1 MLRFIAR
8 RLLIAVPILLGVSV
22 VTFTFA
28 NLAPG
33 DPVSALVRPGSDVKP
48 QDIEKLKEA
57 LGLNKP
63 MPERYAAWLGQVVQ
77 GNLGVELVGGGSIAK
92 ALAKRIPNTIKLM
105 GTALT
110 ISVVVGVLLGILSAF
125 RQHSKLDNAMTVVVI
140 SGISLPPY
148 LLAILAIYFL
158 AVVPFQIFGVKL
170 LPAGGI
176 QDPVSSLPPIV
187 DELWHLILPA
197 LVLAFAGTA
206 TFLRYTRASVLEVMR
221 QDHVTTAR
229 SKGLSERVVRIRHV
243 LRNALLPVVTVLGLS
258 LPSLIVG
265 AIFVETLF
273 SWPGVG
279 QYAIESTREHD
290 YAAIMAVGLLT
301 SVAIIMANLITDI
314 AYAFV
319 DPRIRVR

>member
-8 RLLIAVPILLGVSV
+8 RLLIAVPILLGVSLL
-22 VTFTFA
+22 TFTFA

-33 DPVSALVRPGSDVKP
+33 DPISALVKPGSDVKP
-48 QDIEKLKEA
+48 RDVEKLKEA

-63 MPERYAAWLGQVVQ
+63 LPERYVAWLGQVVQ
-77 GNLGVELVGGGSIAK
+77 GNLGAELVGGGSIAK

-105 GTALT
+105 GTALL
-110 ISVVVGVLLGILSAF
+110 ISLVAGVLLGILSAF

-158 AVVPFQIFGVKL
+158 AVVPFQAFGIKL
-170 LPAGGI
+170 LPAGGLV
-176 QDPVSSLPPIV
+176 DPVSTLPPVI

-206 TFLRYTRASVLEVMR
+206 TFLRYTRASVLEVMNR
-221 QDHVTTAR
+221 DFVTTAR
-229 SKGLSERVVRIRHV
+229 SKGLPERTVRLRHI
-243 LRNALLPVVTVLGLS
+243 LRNALLPVVTVLGLTM
-258 LPSLIVG
+258 PSLIVG

-273 SWPGVG
+273 TWPGIG

-290 YAAIMAVGLLT
+290 YAAIMGVALLT
-301 SVAIIMANLITDI
+301 SAAIVLSNLLTDV

>member
-1 MLRFIAR
+1 
-8 RLLIAVPILLGVSV
+8 
-22 VTFTFA
+22 
-28 NLAPG
+28 
-33 DPVSALVRPGSDVKP
+33 
-48 QDIEKLKEA
+48 
-57 LGLNKP
+57 

-77 GNLGVELVGGGSIAK
+77 GNLGVELVGGSSIAK

-301 SVAIIMANLITDI
+301 SVAIIMSNLITDI

>member
-8 RLLIAVPILLGVSV
+8 RLLVAVPILVGVSI

-33 DPVSALVRPGSDVKP
+33 DPISALVRPGSDVRP
-48 QDIEKLKEA
+48 QDVEKLKEA

-63 MPERYAAWLGQVVQ
+63 VPERYIAWLGQIAQ

-92 ALAKRIPNTIKLM
+92 ALGKRIPNTIKLM
-105 GTALT
+105 GTALV
-110 ISVVVGVLLGILSAF
+110 ISVVAGVLLGILSAF
-125 RQHSKLDNAMTVVVI
+125 RQHSKLDNVMTVVVI
-140 SGISLPPY
+140 SGISLPSY

-158 AVVPFQIFGVKL
+158 AVVPYQIFGIKL
-170 LPAGGI
+170 LPAGGL
-176 QDPVSSLPPIV
+176 QDPVSTLPPVI
-187 DELWHLILPA
+187 DELWHLALPA

-206 TFLRYTRASVLEVMR
+206 TFLRYTRASVLEVMNR
-221 QDHVTTAR
+221 DYVTTAR
-229 SKGLSERVVRIRHV
+229 SKGLPERAVRLRHI
-243 LRNALLPVVTVLGLS
+243 LRNALLPVITVLGLS
-258 LPSLIVG
+258 MPSLLVG

-279 QYAIESTREHD
+279 QYAIESTRNHD

-301 SVAIIMANLITDI
+301 SVAIIVSNLVTDV
-314 AYAFV
+314 AYGFV
-319 DPRIRVR
+319 DPRIRIR

>member
-1 MLRFIAR
+1 MLRFITR
-8 RLLIAVPILLGVSV
+8 RLLIAAPILLGVSV
-22 VTFTFA
+22 ITFAFA

-33 DPVSALVRPGSDVKP
+33 DPLSALVRPGSDIKG
-48 QDIEKLKEA
+48 QDLERLREA

-63 MPERYAAWLGQVVQ
+63 VHERYVTWLGQIAQ
-77 GNLGVELVGGGSIAK
+77 GNLGVEIVGGGSIAK

-110 ISVVVGVLLGILSAF
+110 ISVIAGVLLGVLSAF
-125 RQHSKLDNAMTVVVI
+125 RQHSKLDKAMTVVVI

-148 LLAILAIYFL
+148 LLAILAIYFF
-158 AVVPFQIFGVKL
+158 AVVPFQLFGIKL
-170 LPAGGI
+170 LPAGGLE
-176 QDPVSSLPPIV
+176 DPVSTLPPVI

-229 SKGLSERVVRIRHV
+229 SKGLAERSVRARHV

-279 QYAIESTREHD
+279 QYAIEATREHD

-301 SVAIIMANLITDI
+301 SVAIILSNLITDV

>member
-8 RLLIAVPILLGVSV
+8 RLLIAVPILLGVTV
-22 VTFTFA
+22 LTFTFA
-28 NLAPG
+28 NIAPG
-33 DPVSALVRPGSDVKP
+33 DPISALVRPGSDVKP
-48 QDIEKLKEA
+48 RDIEKLKEA

-63 MPERYAAWLGQVVQ
+63 LPERYVNWLGQVVQ
-77 GNLGVELVGGGSIAK
+77 GNLGAELVGGGSIAK
-92 ALAKRIPNTIKLM
+92 ALAKRVPNTIKLM

-110 ISVVVGVLLGILSAF
+110 ISVVLGVLLGILSAF

-158 AVVPFQIFGVKL
+158 AVVPFQLFGIKL
-170 LPAGGI
+170 LPAGG
-176 QDPVSSLPPIV
+176 QVDPVSTLPPII

-206 TFLRYTRASVLEVMR
+206 TFLRYTRASVLEVMHR
-221 QDHVTTAR
+221 DFVTTAR
-229 SKGLSERVVRIRHV
+229 SKGLREQTVRLRHI

-258 LPSLIVG
+258 MPSLIVG

-273 SWPGVG
+273 SWPGIG

-290 YAAIMAVGLLT
+290 YAAIMGVGLLT
-301 SVAIIMANLITDI
+301 STAIVVANLVTDV

-319 DPRIRVR
+319 DPRIRIR

>member
-8 RLLIAVPILLGVSV
+8 RLLIAVPILLGVSLL
-22 VTFTFA
+22 TFTFA

-33 DPVSALVRPGSDVKP
+33 DPISALVRPGSDVKP
-48 QDIEKLKEA
+48 RDVEKLKEA

-63 MPERYAAWLGQVVQ
+63 LPERYVAWLGQVVQ
-77 GNLGVELVGGGSIAK
+77 GNLGAELVGGGSIAK

-105 GTALT
+105 GTALL
-110 ISVVVGVLLGILSAF
+110 ISLVAGVLLGILSAF

-158 AVVPFQIFGVKL
+158 AVVPFQAFGIKL
-170 LPAGGI
+170 LPAGGLE
-176 QDPVSSLPPIV
+176 DPVSTLPPFI
-187 DELWHLILPA
+187 DEMWHLILPA

-206 TFLRYTRASVLEVMR
+206 TFLRYTRASVLEVMNR
-221 QDHVTTAR
+221 DFVTTAR
-229 SKGLSERVVRIRHV
+229 SKGLPERTVRLRHI
-243 LRNALLPVVTVLGLS
+243 LRNALLPVVTVLGLTM
-258 LPSLIVG
+258 PSLIVG

-273 SWPGVG
+273 TWPGIG

-290 YAAIMAVGLLT
+290 YAAIMGVALLT
-301 SVAIIMANLITDI
+301 SAAIVVSNLVTDV

>member
-1 MLRFIAR
+1 MLRFIGR

-22 VTFTFA
+22 LTFTFA

-33 DPVSALVRPGSDVKP
+33 DPISALVRPGSDVKP
-48 QDIEKLKEA
+48 RDVEKLKEA

-63 MPERYAAWLGQVVQ
+63 LPERYVTWLGQVVQ
-77 GNLGVELVGGGSIAK
+77 GNLGAELVGGGSIAK

-105 GTALT
+105 GTALA
-110 ISVVVGVLLGILSAF
+110 ISLVVGVLLGILSAF

-158 AVVPFQIFGVKL
+158 AVVPFQVFGIKL
-170 LPAGGI
+170 LPAGGLE
-176 QDPVSSLPPIV
+176 DPVSTLPPVI

-206 TFLRYTRASVLEVMR
+206 TFLRYTRASVLGVMNR
-221 QDHVTTAR
+221 DFVTTAR
-229 SKGLSERVVRIRHV
+229 SKGLPERSVRLRHI
-243 LRNALLPVVTVLGLS
+243 LRNALLPIVTVLGLTM
-258 LPSLIVG
+258 PSLIVG

-273 SWPGVG
+273 SWPGIG

-290 YAAIMAVGLLT
+290 YAAIMGVALLT
-301 SVAIIMANLITDI
+301 SAAIVASNLVTDV

>member
-8 RLLIAVPILLGVSV
+8 RLLIAVPILLGVTV
-22 VTFTFA
+22 LTFTFA
-28 NLAPG
+28 NIAPG
-33 DPVSALVRPGSDVKP
+33 DPISALVRPGSDVKP
-48 QDIEKLKEA
+48 RDIEKLKEA

-63 MPERYAAWLGQVVQ
+63 LPERYVTWLGQVVQ
-77 GNLGVELVGGGSIAK
+77 GNLGAELVGGGSIAK
-92 ALAKRIPNTIKLM
+92 ALANRVPNTIKLM

-110 ISVVVGVLLGILSAF
+110 ISVVLGVLLGILSAF

-158 AVVPFQIFGVKL
+158 AVVPFQLFGIKL
-170 LPAGGI
+170 LPAGG
-176 QDPVSSLPPIV
+176 QVDPVSTLPPIV

-206 TFLRYTRASVLEVMR
+206 TFLRYTRASVLEVMHR
-221 QDHVTTAR
+221 DFVTTAR
-229 SKGLSERVVRIRHV
+229 SKGLPEQAVRLRHI

-258 LPSLIVG
+258 MPSLIVG

-273 SWPGVG
+273 SWPGIG

-290 YAAIMAVGLLT
+290 YAAIMGVGLLT
-301 SVAIIMANLITDI
+301 STAIVVANLVTDV

>member
-8 RLLIAVPILLGVSV
+8 RLLIAVPILLGVTV
-22 VTFTFA
+22 LTFTFA
-28 NLAPG
+28 NIAPG
-33 DPVSALVRPGSDVKP
+33 DPISALVRPGSDVKP
-48 QDIEKLKEA
+48 RDIEKLKEA

-63 MPERYAAWLGQVVQ
+63 LPERYVNWLGQVVQ
-77 GNLGVELVGGGSIAK
+77 GNLGAELVGGGSIAK
-92 ALAKRIPNTIKLM
+92 ALANRVPNTIKLM

-110 ISVVVGVLLGILSAF
+110 ISVVLGVLLGILSAF

-158 AVVPFQIFGVKL
+158 AVVPFQLFGIKL
-170 LPAGGI
+170 LPAGG
-176 QDPVSSLPPIV
+176 QVDPVSTLPPIV

-206 TFLRYTRASVLEVMR
+206 TFLRYTRASVLEVMHR
-221 QDHVTTAR
+221 DFVTTAR
-229 SKGLSERVVRIRHV
+229 SKGLPEQAVRLRHI

-258 LPSLIVG
+258 MPSLIVG

-273 SWPGVG
+273 SWPGIG

-290 YAAIMAVGLLT
+290 YAAIMGVGLLT
-301 SVAIIMANLITDI
+301 STAIVVANLVTDV

>member
-8 RLLIAVPILLGVSV
+8 RLLIAVPILLGVSLL
-22 VTFTFA
+22 TFTFA

-33 DPVSALVRPGSDVKP
+33 DPISALVRPGSDVKP
-48 QDIEKLKEA
+48 RDVEKLKEA

-63 MPERYAAWLGQVVQ
+63 LPERYVTWLSQVVQ
-77 GNLGVELVGGGSIAK
+77 GNLGAELVGGGSIAK

-105 GTALT
+105 GTALA

-158 AVVPFQIFGVKL
+158 AVVPFQVFGIKL
-170 LPAGGI
+170 LPAGGLE
-176 QDPVSSLPPIV
+176 DPVSTLPPVI

-206 TFLRYTRASVLEVMR
+206 TFLRYTRASVLEVMNR
-221 QDHVTTAR
+221 DFVTTAR
-229 SKGLSERVVRIRHV
+229 SKGLPERTVRLTHI
-243 LRNALLPVVTVLGLS
+243 LRNALLPIVTVLGLTM
-258 LPSLIVG
+258 PSLIVG

-273 SWPGVG
+273 SWPGIG

-290 YAAIMAVGLLT
+290 YAAIMGVALLT
-301 SVAIIMANLITDI
+301 SAAIVASNLVTDV

>member
-1 MLRFIAR
+1 MLRFITR
-8 RLLIAVPILLGVSV
+8 RLLIAIPILLGVSV
-22 VTFTFA
+22 LTFTFA

-33 DPVSALVRPGSDVKP
+33 DPISALVRPGSDVKP
-48 QDIEKLKEA
+48 RDVEKLKEA

-63 MPERYAAWLGQVVQ
+63 LPERYVAWLGQVVQ
-77 GNLGVELVGGGSIAK
+77 GNLGAELVGGGSIAK

-105 GTALT
+105 GTALA
-110 ISVVVGVLLGILSAF
+110 ISLVVGVLLGILSAF

-158 AVVPFQIFGVKL
+158 AVVPFQVFGIKL
-170 LPAGGI
+170 LPAGGLE
-176 QDPVSSLPPIV
+176 DPVSTLPPVI

-206 TFLRYTRASVLEVMR
+206 TFLRYTRASVLEVMNR
-221 QDHVTTAR
+221 DFVTTAR
-229 SKGLSERVVRIRHV
+229 SKGLSERVVRLRHI
-243 LRNALLPVVTVLGLS
+243 LRNALLPIVTVFGLT

-273 SWPGVG
+273 SWPGIG

-290 YAAIMAVGLLT
+290 YAAIMGVALLT
-301 SVAIIMANLITDI
+301 STAIVISNLVTDV

>member
-22 VTFTFA
+22 LTFTFA

-33 DPVSALVRPGSDVKP
+33 DPISALVRPGSDAKP
-48 QDIEKLKEA
+48 RDVEKLKEA

-63 MPERYAAWLGQVVQ
+63 LPERYVTWLGQVVQ
-77 GNLGVELVGGGSIAK
+77 GNLGAELVGGGSIAK
-92 ALAKRIPNTIKLM
+92 ALARRIPNTIKLM
-105 GTALT
+105 GTALA
-110 ISVVVGVLLGILSAF
+110 ISLLLGVTLGILSAF

-148 LLAILAIYFL
+148 LLAILAIYFF
-158 AVVPFQIFGVKL
+158 AVVPFQFFGIKL
-170 LPAGGI
+170 LPAGGL
-176 QDPVSSLPPIV
+176 QDPVSTLPPVI

-206 TFLRYTRASVLEVMR
+206 TFLRYTRASVLEVMHR
-221 QDHVTTAR
+221 DFVTTAR
-229 SKGLSERVVRIRHV
+229 SKGLPERAVRLRHI
-243 LRNALLPVVTVLGLS
+243 LRNALLPIVTVLGLTI
-258 LPSLIVG
+258 PSLIVG

-273 SWPGVG
+273 SWPGIG

-290 YAAIMAVGLLT
+290 YAAIMGVGLLT
-301 SVAIIMANLITDI
+301 SAAIVGANLITDV

>member
-8 RLLIAVPILLGVSV
+8 RLVIAVPILLGVTV
-22 VTFTFA
+22 LTFTFA
-28 NLAPG
+28 NIAPG
-33 DPVSALVRPGSDVKP
+33 DPISALVRPGSDVKP
-48 QDIEKLKEA
+48 RDIEKLKEA

-63 MPERYAAWLGQVVQ
+63 LPERYVNWLGQVVQ
-77 GNLGVELVGGGSIAK
+77 GNLGAELVGGGSIAK
-92 ALAKRIPNTIKLM
+92 ALAKRVPNTIKLM

-110 ISVVVGVLLGILSAF
+110 ISVVLGVLLGILSAF

-158 AVVPFQIFGVKL
+158 AVVPFQLFGIKL
-170 LPAGGI
+170 LPAGG
-176 QDPVSSLPPIV
+176 QVDPVSTLPPII

-206 TFLRYTRASVLEVMR
+206 TFLRYTRASVLEVMHR
-221 QDHVTTAR
+221 DFVTTAR
-229 SKGLSERVVRIRHV
+229 SKGLREQTVRLRHI

-258 LPSLIVG
+258 MPSLIVG

-273 SWPGVG
+273 SWPGIG

-290 YAAIMAVGLLT
+290 YAAIMGVGLLT
-301 SVAIIMANLITDI
+301 STAIVVANLVTDL

>member
-8 RLLIAVPILLGVSV
+8 RLLIAVPILLGVSLL
-22 VTFTFA
+22 TFTFA

-33 DPVSALVRPGSDVKP
+33 DPISALVKPGSDVKP
-48 QDIEKLKEA
+48 RDVEKLKEA

-63 MPERYAAWLGQVVQ
+63 LPERYVAWLGQVVQ
-77 GNLGVELVGGGSIAK
+77 GNLGAELVGGGSIAK
-92 ALAKRIPNTIKLM
+92 ALSKRIPNTIKLM
-105 GTALT
+105 GTALL
-110 ISVVVGVLLGILSAF
+110 ISLVAGVLLGILSAF
-125 RQHSKLDNAMTVVVI
+125 RQHSKIDNAMTVVVI

-158 AVVPFQIFGVKL
+158 AVVPFQVFGIKL
-170 LPAGGI
+170 LPAGGLV
-176 QDPVSSLPPIV
+176 DPVSTLPPVI
-187 DELWHLILPA
+187 DEVWHLILPA

-206 TFLRYTRASVLEVMR
+206 TFLRYTRASVLEVMNR
-221 QDHVTTAR
+221 DFVTTAR
-229 SKGLSERVVRIRHV
+229 SKGLPERTVRLRHI
-243 LRNALLPVVTVLGLS
+243 LRNALLPVVTVLGLTM
-258 LPSLIVG
+258 PSLIVG

-273 SWPGVG
+273 TWPGIG

-290 YAAIMAVGLLT
+290 YAAIMGVALLT
-301 SVAIIMANLITDI
+301 SAAIVLSNLIPDV

>member
-8 RLLIAVPILLGVSV
+8 RLLIAVPILLGVSLL
-22 VTFTFA
+22 TFTFA

-33 DPVSALVRPGSDVKP
+33 DPISALVRPGSDVKP
-48 QDIEKLKEA
+48 RDVEKLKEA

-63 MPERYAAWLGQVVQ
+63 LPERYVTWLGQVVQ
-77 GNLGVELVGGGSIAK
+77 GNLGAELVGGGSIAK

-105 GTALT
+105 GTALA
-110 ISVVVGVLLGILSAF
+110 ISLVVGVLLGILSAF
-125 RQHSKLDNAMTVVVI
+125 RQHSKLDNVMTVVVI

-158 AVVPFQIFGVKL
+158 AVVPFQVFGIKL
-170 LPAGGI
+170 LPAGGLV
-176 QDPVSSLPPIV
+176 DPVSTLPPII

-206 TFLRYTRASVLEVMR
+206 TFLRYTRASVLEVMNR
-221 QDHVTTAR
+221 DFVTTAR
-229 SKGLSERVVRIRHV
+229 SKGLPERTVRLRHI
-243 LRNALLPVVTVLGLS
+243 LRNALLPVVTVLGLTM
-258 LPSLIVG
+258 PSLIVG

-273 SWPGVG
+273 TWPGIG

-290 YAAIMAVGLLT
+290 YAAIMGVALLT
-301 SVAIIMANLITDI
+301 SAAIVVSNLITDV

>member
-1 MLRFIAR
+1 MLRFITR
-8 RLLIAVPILLGVSV
+8 RLLIAIPILLGVSI
-22 VTFTFA
+22 VTFAFA

-33 DPVSALVRPGSDVKP
+33 DPISALVRPGSDIKA
-48 QDIEKLKEA
+48 QDVEKLKEA

-63 MPERYAAWLGQVVQ
+63 VHERYVTWLGQVVQ
-77 GNLGVELVGGGSIAK
+77 GNLGVEIVGGQSIAK

-110 ISVVVGVLLGILSAF
+110 ISVIMGVLLGVLSAF
-125 RQHSKLDNAMTVVVI
+125 RQHSKLDKAMTVVVI

-158 AVVPFQIFGVKL
+158 AVVPFQFFGIKL

-176 QDPVSSLPPIV
+176 EDPVSTLPDIV

-229 SKGLSERVVRIRHV
+229 SKGLGERAVRARHV

-273 SWPGVG
+273 TWPGVG
-279 QYAIESTREHD
+279 QYAIEATRERD

-301 SVAIIMANLITDI
+301 SFAIVVSNLITDVT
-314 AYAFV
+314 YAFV

>member
-1 MLRFIAR
+1 MLRFIVR
-8 RLLIAVPILLGVSV
+8 RLLIAVPILLGVSI

-48 QDIEKLKEA
+48 QDVEKLKEA

-63 MPERYAAWLGQVVQ
+63 LPERYAAWLGQIVQ
-77 GNLGVELVGGGSIAK
+77 GNLGVELVGGSSISK
-92 ALAKRIPNTIKLM
+92 ALAKRIPNTVKLM
-105 GTALT
+105 GTALL
-110 ISVVVGVLLGILSAF
+110 ISVVVGVALGVVSAF

-148 LLAILAIYFL
+148 LLAILAIYVF
-158 AVVPFQIFGVKL
+158 AVLPFQLFGIKL
-170 LPAGGI
+170 LPAGGLE
-176 QDPVSSLPPIV
+176 DPVSTLPPIV
-187 DELWHLILPA
+187 DEMWHLILPA

-229 SKGLSERVVRIRHV
+229 SKGLDERVVRTRHV

-290 YAAIMAVGLLT
+290 YAAIMAVALLT
-301 SVAIIMANLITDI
+301 AVAIILANLITDI
-314 AYAFV
+314 TYAYV

>member
-8 RLLIAVPILLGVSV
+8 RLLIAVPILLGVSI
-22 VTFTFA
+22 VTFGFA

-33 DPVSALVRPGSDVKP
+33 DPISALVRPGSDVKA
-48 QDIEKLKEA
+48 QDVEKLKEA

-63 MPERYAAWLGQVVQ
+63 VPERYVTWLTQIVQ

-92 ALAKRIPNTIKLM
+92 ALAKRVPNTIRLM
-105 GTALT
+105 GTAL
-110 ISVVVGVLLGILSAF
+110 IFSVVVGVLLGILSAF
-125 RQHSKLDNAMTVVVI
+125 RQHSKLDNTMTVVVI

-148 LLAILAIYFL
+148 LLAILAIYFV
-158 AVVPFQIFGVKL
+158 AVVPFQMFGIKL

-176 QDPVSSLPPIV
+176 EDPVSTLPPIV

-229 SKGLSERVVRIRHV
+229 SKGLSERVVRTRHV
-243 LRNALLPVVTVLGLS
+243 LRNALLPIVTVLGLS

-301 SVAIIMANLITDI
+301 SVVIIVANLITDI

>member
-1 MLRFIAR
+1 MLRFITR
-8 RLLIAVPILLGVSV
+8 RLLIAVPILLGVTI
-22 VTFTFA
+22 VTFGFA

-33 DPVSALVRPGSDVKP
+33 DPLSALVRPGSDIKG
-48 QDIEKLKEA
+48 QDIERLKEA

-63 MPERYAAWLGQVVQ
+63 VHERYVTWLGQIAR
-77 GNLGVELVGGGSIAK
+77 GNLGVEIVGGGSIAK
-92 ALAKRIPNTIKLM
+92 ALTKRIPNTIKLM

-110 ISVVVGVLLGILSAF
+110 ISVVMGVLLGVLSAF
-125 RQHSKLDNAMTVVVI
+125 RQHSKLDKAMTVVVI

-158 AVVPFQIFGVKL
+158 AVVPFQLFGIKL
-170 LPAGGI
+170 LPAGGLE
-176 QDPVSSLPPIV
+176 DPVSTLPPLI

-229 SKGLSERVVRIRHV
+229 SKGLAERRVRARHV

-279 QYAIESTREHD
+279 QYAIEATREHD
-290 YAAIMAVGLLT
+290 YPAIMAVGLLT
-301 SVAIIMANLITDI
+301 SVVIIVSNLITDVT
-314 AYAFV
+314 YAFV

>member
-8 RLLIAVPILLGVSV
+8 RLLIAVPILLGVTV
-22 VTFTFA
+22 LTFTFA
-28 NLAPG
+28 NIAPG
-33 DPVSALVRPGSDVKP
+33 DPISALVRPGSDVKP
-48 QDIEKLKEA
+48 RDIEKLKEA

-63 MPERYAAWLGQVVQ
+63 LPERYVNWLGQVVQ
-77 GNLGVELVGGGSIAK
+77 GNLGAELVGGGSIAK
-92 ALAKRIPNTIKLM
+92 ALAKRVPNTIKLM

-110 ISVVVGVLLGILSAF
+110 ISVVLGVLLGILSAF

-158 AVVPFQIFGVKL
+158 AVVPFQLFGIKL
-170 LPAGGI
+170 LPAGG
-176 QDPVSSLPPIV
+176 QVDPVSTLPPII

-206 TFLRYTRASVLEVMR
+206 TFLRYTRASVLEVMHR
-221 QDHVTTAR
+221 DFVTTAR
-229 SKGLSERVVRIRHV
+229 SKGLPERAVRLRHI

-258 LPSLIVG
+258 MPSLIVG

-273 SWPGVG
+273 SWPGIG

-290 YAAIMAVGLLT
+290 YAAIMGVGLLT
-301 SVAIIMANLITDI
+301 STAIVVANLVTDV

>member
-1 MLRFIAR
+1 MLRFITR
-8 RLLIAVPILLGVSV
+8 RLLIAVPILLGVTI
-22 VTFTFA
+22 VTFGFA

-33 DPVSALVRPGSDVKP
+33 DPLSALVRPGSDIKG
-48 QDIEKLKEA
+48 QDIERLKEA

-63 MPERYAAWLGQVVQ
+63 VHERYVTWLGQIAR
-77 GNLGVELVGGGSIAK
+77 GNLGVEIVGGGSIAK
-92 ALAKRIPNTIKLM
+92 ALTKRIPNTIKLM

-110 ISVVVGVLLGILSAF
+110 ISVVMGVLLGVLSAF
-125 RQHSKLDNAMTVVVI
+125 RQHSKLDKAMTVVVI

-158 AVVPFQIFGVKL
+158 AVVPFQLFGIKL
-170 LPAGGI
+170 LPAGGLE
-176 QDPVSSLPPIV
+176 DPVSTLPPLI

-229 SKGLSERVVRIRHV
+229 SKGLAERRVRTRHV

-279 QYAIESTREHD
+279 QYAIEATREHD
-290 YAAIMAVGLLT
+290 YPAIMAVGLLT
-301 SVAIIMANLITDI
+301 SVVIIVSNLITDVT
-314 AYAFV
+314 YAFV